1 MPGKQPPENSQSHS
15 KRMQPSAKMQ
25 LDFLLAHLPL
35 IFFQLD
41 RKGYFTEISGSLAG
55 PLAIETAQWLGHHYE
70 EVAPVYPTLVTGI
83 SRSLRGETFSA
94 VWAIENSSRFQV
106 TLLPILDS
114 SGQVAW
120 LLGAIAPQETQ
131 DKNWR
136 QEMAQGSLLRYFIRH
151 APASIAMFD
160 TDMRYLMVSDE
171 WLESYRI
178 DENLIGRNHYEVFPD
193 IPERWKK
200 VHQRCLKGV
209 IERCERDPFVHED
222 GRVDYIN
229 WVVAPWYQEDN
240 QVGGLIFY
248 TLLVNDQVDL
258 EQEQAEVAERLRV
271 LNQRLEDFALA
282 VSHTLRDPLRH
293 AIMTGQRVLLK
304 LQDEGTADLL
314 QDGQSWLNQMFRL
327 EKIVAGLLD
336 SAHLK
341 ARARYH
347 QVDLTE
353 VMQEVA
359 TNLKPLVEGRRAQLL
374 FGVLPSVFAN
384 EFEMVALFQ
393 QLIAN
398 AIEYSE
404 DQVEVIIS
412 GERQGDFWLIRVQ
425 DNGSGLSPDQKEA
438 LFSFARQLD
447 VSRPRTPG
455 IGLPVCKRIIEHA
468 GGNLWVE
475 SEPGQGSIFYFTL
488 PAIEDPDLTKG
499 IEGNK

>member
-1 MPGKQPPENSQSHS
+1 
-15 KRMQPSAKMQ
+15 MQ
-25 LDFLLAHLPL
+25 LDFLLAHQALL
-35 IFFQLD
+35 FFQLD
-41 RKGYFTEISGSLAG
+41 QKGRFAEIRGSLMDS
-55 PLAIETAQWLGHHYE
+55 LSIEPTQWLGHHYE
-70 EVAPVYPTLVTGI
+70 EVAPVYPTLMVGI
-83 SRSLRGETFSA
+83 SRGLRGETFSA
-94 VWAIENSSRFQV
+94 FWAKGNKSRFQV
-106 TLLPILDS
+106 TLLPIFDS
-114 SGQVAW
+114 SGQVVW
-120 LLGAIAPQETQ
+120 LLGAISQQDPK

-178 DENLIGRNHYEVFPD
+178 DENLIGRNHYEVFPG

-200 VHQRCLKGV
+200 VHQRCLEGV
-209 IERCERDPFVHED
+209 IERCERDPYRRED
-222 GRVDYIN
+222 GQVDYIN

-248 TLLVNDQVDL
+248 TQLVNDQVAL
-258 EQEQAEVAERLRV
+258 EQEQAEAAEQLKV

-304 LQDEGTADLL
+304 LKEEGSADLL
-314 QDGQSWLNQMFRL
+314 QDSQGWLNQMFRL

-341 ARARYH
+341 ARAGYH
-347 QVDLTE
+347 QVNLTE

-359 TNLKPLVEGRRAQLL
+359 TNLQPLIDRREARL
-374 FGVLPSVFAN
+374 FFGALPSVFAN

-398 AIEYSE
+398 AIEYSD

-425 DNGSGLSPDQKEA
+425 DNGSGLNPDQKDA

-455 IGLPVCKRIIEHA
+455 VGLPVCKRIIEHG

-475 SEPGQGSIFYFTL
+475 SDPGQGSIFYFTL
-488 PAIEDPDLTKG
+488 PAVDGTTLA
-499 IEGNK
+499 NRR